1 MAKIDKKQI
10 QQRFDR
16 IAELLSGMVAH
27 AEEQSRTRCP
37 YRNRFDHCTAEFR
50 CRHQRPAGEDDS
62 LACTHEGSFEYRSA
76 WISEPRTY
84 RLAKKRIEGIRR
96 TAEER
101 RRRERKR
108 AE

>member
-1 MAKIDKKQI
+1 MAKIDKKQV
-10 QQRFDR
+10 QERFDR
-16 IAELLSGMVAH
+16 ITELLSGMVAH

-50 CRHQRPAGEDDS
+50 CRHQHAAGDDDALS
-62 LACTHEGSFEYRSA
+62 CGHDGRFDYRSA
-76 WISEPRTY
+76 WETEPRTH
-84 RLAKKRIEGIRR
+84 RLAKKRIDSIKR